1 MLAQF
6 RSAPTWGKIII
17 QTDRWNMG
25 SAQIQGD
32 LWGTRAGEWADLQE
46 GSFRPLYEA
55 WFSAAHVD
63 TGTSLL
69 DVGCGA
75 GLALEMAQA
84 RGAKVS
90 GLDAAAGL
98 VELAKSRCP
107 GADIRVGEIEELPFG
122 DGKFDATTGFNSF
135 QYATVERR

>member
-1 MLAQF
+1 
-6 RSAPTWGKIII
+6 
-17 QTDRWNMG
+17 MG

-32 LWGTRAGEWADLQE
+32 LWGARAGEWADLQE

-55 WFSAAHVD
+55 GFSAAHVG

-75 GLALEMAQA
+75 GLAPEMAEA
-84 RGAKVS
+84 RGAKIS

-107 GADIRVGEIEELPFG
+107 CADIRVGEIEELPFLDLLRTKAPPDVSG
-122 DGKFDATTGFNSF
+122 AI
-135 QYATVERR
+135 RRAVA